1 MRSDSP
7 SIPTEPADL
16 PEPTT
21 LGDNLVAAGG
31 STVEPFSERKEPVE
45 TALSDNVDDAPAIEL
60 PAKKKGEVGRVSY
73 IHLYRHADRTGWV
86 LMLFG
91 SLAAATAGCTRPL
104 MTVVFSNLVDSFTL
118 YTQKRLSR
126 ADFEDQLIQHV
137 LYFVYLA
144 IGMAVTCYIQM
155 VCWDMSSARQT
166 NLIRRLYL
174 VSILRQTRTFFDTHN
189 AGELSTRLTSDIEL
203 IQNGT
208 GEKVGLFMQ
217 ACFTLVAAIVIA
229 FIQSWKVTLVLGC
242 LFPFMGAINV
252 ICNRLAAKNG
262 IAALTAYAE
271 ANSVVEEALSAIRT
285 LFSLNGQKRSSREFA
300 NRLEPAEKL
309 GVAKA
314 KAQGLGLAGVQ
325 AFMYFAYSIAFFFG
339 AFLIQQGQLTP
350 GQLVAVYFALMIGT
364 MRMSSVAP
372 ELAAFGNACAAAF
385 AIFEL
390 IDQEPD
396 IAKPRIAGAT
406 PAKISTFDGQ
416 ITFDNVTFKYPSRPT
431 VKALDGFTLEIEA
444 GKTTAFVGASGSGK
458 STIIALVERG
468 YEPTGGCIT
477 ANKSELCDLDLAW
490 WRNQIGIVSQEPSLF
505 DMSIAENIALGAPE
519 GSPPPTQAEIEEA
532 CKLANAHAFIE
543 KLPEGY
549 QTVVGDRGALLS
561 GGQKQR
567 ICIARALVRHP
578 KVLLLDEAT
587 SALDTHNE
595 RLVQA
600 ALERASVGRTTLVV
614 AHRLSTVRTADRIVV
629 MNQGKIVEIGDHQS
643 LIAADGV
650 YKKLVDMQQIAREDD
665 ERFAGTEMYE
675 EAVTSYDSQGTV
687 NSPTRRGST
696 TATGKRKSLDIKL
709 HETITESDQ
718 KTDDDVDQSRS
729 PFAYLTRMA
738 SGLSGRSRTR
748 QSASEIELGLPDDA
762 KEEKMPTRFFRRLL
776 MIHRPEWSLLML
788 GVCAAILSGAIY
800 PVYAI
805 MYGYILEVFTLLD
818 LDEMRR
824 QANRWAAGY
833 IVVAVGAGIGNFGV
847 SYLFGKIGERVT
859 TRLRTMLFDAML
871 RQEVG
876 WFDREENRTGS
887 LVSRIAIDTA
897 RVNVLVGTVMG
908 TLVQLLVNVTGGL
921 IVGFTASWKVTVV
934 TMGLI
939 PILIFAGA
947 MQIASI
953 KGFGAKTQ
961 KAYQRAASVAVQA
974 MQNHTTVQCLGRED
988 TFLAKYN
995 EALEEP
1001 IRASHRQAFFTGIGY
1016 ASSNGLGFLGN
1027 ALAFWWG
1034 GRLFADGEIDIRRF
1048 FTVMMA
1054 TVFGSMAMGRASAF
1068 AGDVSKAKFAGKEI
1082 IKIIDRKTLIDVT
1095 GHDNEPTTGQ
1105 QHDEIKVSEM
1115 MQTQKAPSR
1124 ISASTLPN
1132 LHMVF
1137 EDVWFAY
1144 PTRPT
1149 QAVLRGLNLEIK
1161 PGTTVAL
1168 VGASGNGKSTI
1179 VQLLERFYDAQRG
1192 RILIDGVPLT
1202 SLDLAEWREQIGY
1215 VGQEPVLFDA
1225 TILENIAYGSP
1236 KYRRAQQTQSAGKL
1250 FDPAATPAQRL
1261 AAAGITEE
1269 DIVQAAKD
1277 ANIYDFVTRLPMG
1290 FETRV
1295 GNRGAHLSGG
1305 QKQRIAIS
1313 RALIRHPRILLLDE
1327 ATSALDAHS
1336 DKVVQEALDKAAQG
1350 RTTIAIAHRLSS
1362 IKTADCIYVFK
1373 EGAVAE
1379 KGTHSELI
1387 KMKGLY
1393 YEMVLQQDL
1402 GGDVV

>member
-1 MRSDSP
+1 
-7 SIPTEPADL
+7 
-16 PEPTT
+16 
-21 LGDNLVAAGG
+21 
-31 STVEPFSERKEPVE
+31 
-45 TALSDNVDDAPAIEL
+45 
-60 PAKKKGEVGRVSY
+60 
-73 IHLYRHADRTGWV
+73 
-86 LMLFG
+86 
-91 SLAAATAGCTRPL
+91 
-104 MTVVFSNLVDSFTL
+104 
-118 YTQKRLSR
+118 
-126 ADFEDQLIQHV
+126 
-137 LYFVYLA
+137 
-144 IGMAVTCYIQM
+144 
-155 VCWDMSSARQT
+155 MSSARQT
-166 NLIRRLYL
+166 NLIRTLYL
-174 VSILRQTRTFFDTHN
+174 SSILRQSRSFFDTHN

-217 ACFTLVAAIVIA
+217 ASCTLVAAIVIA

-252 ICNRLAAKNG
+252 VCNRWAAKNG

-285 LFSLNGQKRSSREFA
+285 LMSLNGQKRSSREFV

-325 AFMYFAYSIAFFFG
+325 AFMYLAYSIAFFYG
-339 AFLIQQGQLTP
+339 AYLIQQGQLTP
-350 GQLVAVYFALMIGT
+350 GKLVAVYFALMIGT

-372 ELAAFGNACAAAF
+372 ELAAFSNACAAAF
-385 AIFEL
+385 AIFTL
-390 IDQEPD
+390 IDAEPQ
-396 IAKPRIAGAT
+396 IAKPRSPTTPPTTIPTFNGA
-406 PAKISTFDGQ
+406 INFQ
-416 ITFDNVTFKYPSRPT
+416 NVTFTYPSRPT
-431 VKALDGFTLEIEA
+431 VKALDNFTLQIQP

-468 YEPTGGCIT
+468 YEPTEGTIT
-477 ANKSELCDLDLAW
+477 ASTTTELRDLDHAW

-519 GSPPPTQAEIEEA
+519 GSPPPTQQQIEEA

-549 QTVVGDRGALLS
+549 NTVVGDRGALMS

-567 ICIARALVRHP
+567 ICIARALVRNP

-587 SALDTHNE
+587 SALDSNSE
-595 RLVQA
+595 RLVQS
-600 ALERASVGRTTLVV
+600 ALERASLGRTTLVV
-614 AHRLSTVRTADRIVV
+614 AHRLSTVRTADTIVV
-629 MNQGKIVEIGDHQS
+629 MNQGKIVEIGDHNS
-643 LIAADGV
+643 LIEADGV
-650 YKKLVDMQQIAREDD
+650 YRKLVDMQQIGHEDEEGGPEGSEVSD
-665 ERFAGTEMYE
+665 EGIPASESQRT
-675 EAVTSYDSQGTV
+675 VTSA
-687 NSPTRRGST
+687 PHRRAST
-696 TATGKRKSLDIKL
+696 TTTEKRKSIDIKL
-709 HETITESDQ
+709 HDTPTEKPSSDEAEEP
-718 KTDDDVDQSRS
+718 TS
-729 PFAYLTRMA
+729 PFKYLTRMA
-738 SGLSGRSRTR
+738 STLSGRSRTR
-748 QSASEIELGLPDDA
+748 QPTSDVELGQPAGKD
-762 KEEKMPTRFFRRLL
+762 EKPPTRFFRRLL
-776 MIHRPEWSLLML
+776 MIHRPEWNLLAL
-788 GVCAAILSGAIY
+788 GVASAVLSGAIY

-824 QANRWAAGY
+824 EANRWAAGY
-833 IVVAVGAGIGNFGV
+833 IVVAVAAGLGNFGV

-859 TRLRTMLFDAML
+859 TRLRTLLFDAML

-876 WFDREENRTGS
+876 WFDRDENRTGS

-908 TLVQLLVNVTGGL
+908 TLVQLLVNVVGGL
-921 IVGFTASWKVTVV
+921 VVGFTASWKVTVV

-953 KGFGAKTQ
+953 KGFGAATQ

-995 EALEEP
+995 QALEEP
-1001 IRASHRQAFFTGIGY
+1001 IRASHRQAFFTGVGY
-1016 ASSNGLGFLGN
+1016 AASNGLGFLGN

-1034 GRLFADGEIDIRRF
+1034 GTLFADGEIDMRRM

-1068 AGDVSKAKFAGKEI
+1068 AGDISKAKFAGKEI

-1095 GHDNEPTTGQ
+1095 GHDNRPTADSNSPHSELRVPEMTEP
-1105 QHDEIKVSEM
+1105 K
-1115 MQTQKAPSR
+1115 R
-1124 ISASTLPN
+1124 IPASTLPT
-1132 LHMVF
+1132 LHIAF
-1137 EDVWFAY
+1137 KDIWFAY

-1179 VQLLERFYDAQRG
+1179 VQLLERFYDVQKG
-1192 RILIDGVPLT
+1192 QVLIDGVPLT
-1202 SLDLAEWREQIGY
+1202 SLDLEDWREQIGY

-1236 KYRRAQQTQSAGKL
+1236 KYRRAQQTQDAKL
-1250 FDPAATPAQRL
+1250 FDPTATPAERL
-1261 AAAGITEE
+1261 AVAGISQE
-1269 DIVQAAKD
+1269 DIVRAAKD
-1277 ANIYDFVTRLPMG
+1277 ANIYDFVSRLPMG

-1305 QKQRIAIS
+1305 QKQRIAIA
-1313 RALIRHPRILLLDE
+1313 RALIRHPRVLLLDE
-1327 ATSALDAHS
+1327 ATSALDATS
-1336 DKVVQEALDKAAQG
+1336 EKVVQEALDKAAKG

-1362 IKTADCIYVFK
+1362 IKAADCIYVFK
-1373 EGAVAE
+1373 EGMVAE
-1379 KGTHSELI
+1379 QGTHLELI
-1387 KMKGLY
+1387 KMRGLY
-1393 YEMVLQQDL
+1393 YQMVVQQDL
-1402 GGDVV
+1402 GGGEM

>member
-1 MRSDSP
+1 MATATAAATDTTTTT
-7 SIPTEPADL
+7 PTATRTTENTPAAGIDDVVVAAAAADPL
-16 PEPTT
+16 PE
-21 LGDNLVAAGG
+21 
-31 STVEPFSERKEPVE
+31 
-45 TALSDNVDDAPAIEL
+45 
-60 PAKKKGEVGRVSY
+60 KKQEAVGRVSY
-73 IHLYRHADRTGWV
+73 FQLYRHADRTGWA
-86 LMLFG
+86 LMGLG

-104 MTVVFSNLVDSFTL
+104 MTVVFSGLVDSFTL
-118 YTQKRLSR
+118 YTQHRLSK

-144 IGMAVTCYIQM
+144 VGMASTCYVQM
-155 VCWDMSSARQT
+155 VCWDMASARQT
-166 NLIRRLYL
+166 NLIRTLYL
-174 VSILRQTRTFFDTHN
+174 ESVLRQSRTFFDTHN
-189 AGELSTRLTSDIEL
+189 AGELSTRLTADIEL

-217 ACFTLVAAIVIA
+217 ASCTLVAAIVIA
-229 FIQSWKVTLVLGC
+229 VIQSWKVTLVLGC
-242 LFPFMGAINV
+242 LFPFMGTINV
-252 ICNRLAAKNG
+252 VCNRWAARNG

-285 LFSLNGQKRSSREFA
+285 LMSLNGQKRSSREFA
-300 NRLEPAEKL
+300 NRLKPAEEL

-339 AFLIQQGQLTP
+339 AYLIQQGQLTP

-372 ELAAFGNACAAAF
+372 ELAAFGNACAAAYSVF
-385 AIFEL
+385 SL

-396 IAKPRIAGAT
+396 VAKPRVADAE
-406 PAKISTFDGQ
+406 PAKLSNFDGQ
-416 ITFDNVTFKYPSRPT
+416 LAFNNVTFRYPSRPT

-468 YEPTGGCIT
+468 YEPTEGTIT
-477 ANKSELCDLDLAW
+477 ANGKTELRDLDLAW
-490 WRNQIGIVSQEPSLF
+490 WRDQIGIVSQEPSLF
-505 DMSIAENIALGAPE
+505 DMSIAENISLGAPE

-532 CKLANAHAFIE
+532 AKLANAHAFIE

-549 QTVVGDRGALLS
+549 KTVVGDRGALMS

-567 ICIARALVRHP
+567 ICIARALVRNP

-587 SALDTHNE
+587 SALDTNSE

-643 LIAADGV
+643 LIDADGV
-650 YKKLVDMQQIAREDD
+650 YKKLVDMQQIGHEEDD
-665 ERFAGTEMYE
+665 DRVEDYE
-675 EAVTSYDSQGTV
+675 EGVMSFESQGTF
-687 NSPTRRGST
+687 N
-696 TATGKRKSLDIKL
+696 TAPHRAFAATSEKRKSLDIKL
-709 HETITESDQ
+709 HDTPTETVE
-718 KTDDDVDQSRS
+718 KADDSADEPAS
-729 PFAYLTRMA
+729 PFKYMTRMA
-738 SGLSGRSRTR
+738 STLSRRSKTR
-748 QSASEIELGLPDDA
+748 ESAADVELGQPDGKD
-762 KEEKMPTRFFRRLL
+762 EKAAPTRFFRRLL
-776 MIHRPEWSLLML
+776 LIHRPEWDLLAL

-818 LDEMRR
+818 LNEMRR
-824 QANRWAAGY
+824 EANRWAAGY
-833 IVVAVGAGIGNFGV
+833 IVVSFGAGIGNFGV

-876 WFDREENRTGS
+876 WFDRDENRTGS
-887 LVSRIAIDTA
+887 LVSRVAIDTA

-908 TLVQLLVNVTGGL
+908 TLVQLMVNVTGGL

-939 PILIFAGA
+939 PVLIFAGA

-961 KAYQRAASVAVQA
+961 KAYQRAASVAVEGIN
-974 MQNHTTVQCLGRED
+974 NHTTVQCLGRED
-988 TFLAKYN
+988 TFLSKYN

-1001 IRASHRQAFFTGIGY
+1001 IRASYRQAFFTGIGY

-1034 GRLFADGEIDIRRF
+1034 GTLFADGEIDMRRM

-1068 AGDVSKAKFAGKEI
+1068 AGDISKAKFAGKEI

-1095 GHDNEPTTGQ
+1095 GHDNQPTAGQ
-1105 QHDEIKVSEM
+1105 QQQQHEEIKVPEM
-1115 MQTQKAPSR
+1115 SQIQSSTR
-1124 ISASTLPN
+1124 ISASNLPN
-1132 LHMVF
+1132 LHIAF

-1149 QAVLRGLNLEIK
+1149 QAVLRGLSLDIK

-1179 VQLLERFYDAQRG
+1179 VQLLERFYDVQRG
-1192 RILIDGVPLT
+1192 RVLVDGVPLT
-1202 SLDLAEWREQIGY
+1202 SLDLEDWREQIGY

-1236 KYRRAQQTQSAGKL
+1236 KYRRAQQKPQDAGKL
-1250 FDPAATPAQRL
+1250 FDPDATPAERL
-1261 AAAGITEE
+1261 AVAGITQE

-1277 ANIYDFVTRLPMG
+1277 ANIYDFVSRLPMG

-1305 QKQRIAIS
+1305 QKQRIAIA
-1313 RALIRHPRILLLDE
+1313 RALIRHPRVLLLDE
-1327 ATSALDAHS
+1327 STSALDAAS
-1336 DKVVQEALDKAAQG
+1336 EKIVQEALDAAAKG

-1362 IKTADCIYVFK
+1362 IKSADCIYVFK
-1373 EGAVAE
+1373 EGQVAE
-1379 KGTHSELI
+1379 KGTHMELI
-1387 KMKGLY
+1387 KLRGLY
-1393 YEMVLQQDL
+1393 YEMVVQQDL
-1402 GGDVV
+1402 SGEVL

>member
-1 MRSDSP
+1 
-7 SIPTEPADL
+7 
-16 PEPTT
+16 
-21 LGDNLVAAGG
+21 
-31 STVEPFSERKEPVE
+31 
-45 TALSDNVDDAPAIEL
+45 
-60 PAKKKGEVGRVSY
+60 
-73 IHLYRHADRTGWV
+73 
-86 LMLFG
+86 
-91 SLAAATAGCTRPL
+91 
-104 MTVVFSNLVDSFTL
+104 MTVVFSGLVDAFTL
-118 YTQKRLSR
+118 YTQNRLSK

-144 IGMAVTCYIQM
+144 

-166 NLIRRLYL
+166 NLIRTLYL
-174 VSILRQTRTFFDTHN
+174 ESVLRQSRTFFDTHN

-217 ACFTLVAAIVIA
+217 ASCTLVAAIVIA

-242 LFPFMGAINV
+242 LFPFMGTINV
-252 ICNRLAAKNG
+252 VCNRWAAKNG

-285 LFSLNGQKRSSREFA
+285 LMSLNGQKRSSREFA
-300 NRLEPAEKL
+300 NRLKPAEEL

-339 AFLIQQGQLTP
+339 AYLIQQGELTP

-372 ELAAFGNACAAAF
+372 ELAAFGNACAAAY
-385 AIFEL
+385 AIFSL
-390 IDQEPD
+390 IDEEPNV
-396 IAKPRIAGAT
+396 AKPRNAGAE
-406 PAKISTFDGQ
+406 PAKLSDFDGQ
-416 ITFDNVTFKYPSRPT
+416 ISFNNVTFKYPSRPT
-431 VKALDGFTLEIEA
+431 VKALDGFSLDIEA

-468 YEPTGGCIT
+468 YEPTEGSIT
-477 ANKSELCDLDLAW
+477 ANGKAELRDLDLAW
-490 WRNQIGIVSQEPSLF
+490 WRDQIGIVSQEPSLF
-505 DMSIAENIALGAPE
+505 DMSIAENISLGAPE
-519 GSPPPTQAEIEEA
+519 GSPPPTQAQIEEA
-532 CKLANAHAFIE
+532 AKLANAHAFIE
-543 KLPEGY
+543 RLPEGY
-549 QTVVGDRGALLS
+549 KTVVGDRGALMS

-567 ICIARALVRHP
+567 ICIARALVRNP

-587 SALDTHNE
+587 SALDTNSE

-643 LIAADGV
+643 LIDADGI
-650 YKKLVDMQQIAREDD
+650 YKKLVDMQQIGHEEEEQSAED
-665 ERFAGTEMYE
+665 YE
-675 EAVTSYDSQGTV
+675 EGIMSTEAQETFNSAPHRAFTSASE
-687 NSPTRRGST
+687 
-696 TATGKRKSLDIKL
+696 KRKSLDIKL
-709 HETITESDQ
+709 HDAPTESVE
-718 KTDDDVDQSRS
+718 KADDDAAAVDEPTS
-729 PFAYLTRMA
+729 PFKYMTRMA
-738 SGLSGRSRTR
+738 STLSRRSKTR
-748 QSASEIELGLPDDA
+748 ESAADVELGQQPDGKD
-762 KEEKMPTRFFRRLL
+762 EKAAPTRFFRRLL
-776 MIHRPEWSLLML
+776 LIHKPEWDLLAL

-818 LDEMRR
+818 LNEMRR
-824 QANRWAAGY
+824 EANRWAAGY
-833 IVVAVGAGIGNFGV
+833 IVVSFGAGLGNFGV

-876 WFDREENRTGS
+876 WFDRDENRTGS
-887 LVSRIAIDTA
+887 LVSRVAIDTA

-908 TLVQLLVNVTGGL
+908 TLVQLMVNVTGGL

-939 PILIFAGA
+939 PVLIFAGA

-961 KAYQRAASVAVQA
+961 KAYQRAASVAVEGIN
-974 MQNHTTVQCLGRED
+974 NHTTVQCLGRED
-988 TFLAKYN
+988 TFLSKYN

-1001 IRASHRQAFFTGIGY
+1001 IRASYRQAFFTGIGY

-1034 GRLFADGEIDIRRF
+1034 GTLFADGEINMRRM

-1068 AGDVSKAKFAGKEI
+1068 AGDISKAKFAGKEI

-1095 GHDNEPTTGQ
+1095 GHDNQPTAGQQ
-1105 QHDEIKVSEM
+1105 QHDEIKLPEM
-1115 MQTQKAPSR
+1115 TQVTSGAAR
-1124 ISASTLPN
+1124 VSASKLPN
-1132 LHMVF
+1132 LHITF

-1149 QAVLRGLNLEIK
+1149 QAVLRGLSLDIK

-1179 VQLLERFYDAQRG
+1179 VQLVERFYDVQRG
-1192 RILIDGVPLT
+1192 RVLVDGVPLT
-1202 SLDLAEWREQIGY
+1202 SLDLEDWREQIGY

-1236 KYRRAQQTQSAGKL
+1236 KYRRAQQKPQDAGKL
-1250 FDPAATPAQRL
+1250 FDPDATPAERL
-1261 AAAGITEE
+1261 AVAGITQE

-1277 ANIYDFVTRLPMG
+1277 ANIYEFVSRLPMG

-1305 QKQRIAIS
+1305 QKQRIAIA
-1313 RALIRHPRILLLDE
+1313 RALIRHPRVLLLDE
-1327 ATSALDAHS
+1327 ATSALDS
-1336 DKVVQEALDKAAQG
+1336 TSEVEVQRAIDQAARG
-1350 RTTIAIAHRLSS
+1350 RTTITIAHRLST
-1362 IKTADCIYVFK
+1362 IQAADCIYVFK
-1373 EGAVAE
+1373 DGQVAE
-1379 KGTHSELI
+1379 QGTHTELI
-1387 KMKGLY
+1387 KMRGLY
-1393 YEMVLQQDL
+1393 YEMVVQQDL
-1402 GGDVV
+1402 GGEVM